1 MSWMGEQLMGYGQL
15 VSPGMVRERFGAVT
29 PGEVRRAAADF
40 FRPERMSVALVSPL
54 RRLSFDVEQV
64 FGCLA

>member
-1 MSWMGEQLMGYGQL
+1 L